1 MQNTAEITFSS
12 WPHSQLLS
20 YLFSLLLIPFNY
32 YADYIKLQIIL
43 CINSRW
49 SVFLSFPLT
58 SHISHQ
64 TRTTIVDAS
73 CRFNRFKKR
82 LLLSIIDICLFVGVF
97 VTQPYKRCGPMFEWQ
112 TLHIFSVCYEQSK
125 PKPMLAWHECLW
137 IFCLAYDARLS
148 CFSLVSSFCPLGSR
162 TLYLPIPYIKG
173 VMHS

>member
-1 MQNTAEITFSS
+1 MICAFSSGWQNWDHPVGFRNTYNNNLGCRYKPVTTCMQNTTEITFSI

-20 YLFSLLLIPFNY
+20 YLFGLLLIPFNY

-73 CRFNRFKKR
+73 CRCNRFKKR
-82 LLLSIIDICLFVGVF
+82 LLLSIID
-97 VTQPYKRCGPMFEWQ
+97 M
-112 TLHIFSVCYEQSK
+112 
-125 PKPMLAWHECLW
+125 
-137 IFCLAYDARLS
+137 
-148 CFSLVSSFCPLGSR
+148 SLCWSFCNTAL
-162 TLYLPIPYIKG
+162 
-173 VMHS
+173 